1 MGSVPR
7 ALYSV
12 ATTNSCGSVPYAE
25 WRWVGIF
32 LFSVRVRIACL
43 LPERARKALR
53 ASSMHLANS
62 PYKYITNFLTSMEL
76 EHESTIIK
84 KYIKNTQENLDLN
97 IG

>member
-12 ATTNSCGSVPYAE
+12 ATTNSYSSVPYAE

-43 LPERARKALR
+43 LPERAREALR
-53 ASSMHLANS
+53 
-62 PYKYITNFLTSMEL
+62 
-76 EHESTIIK
+76 
-84 KYIKNTQENLDLN
+84 
-97 IG
+97 G